1 VHAAIVFYGVNGTPE
16 AMYTQACNSRWPRIS
31 ALGYFCNHSRS
42 KEISKMR
49 SELFASFPWP
59 ARRARPSGA
68 RSRRL
73 AAGLETLESR
83 NLLTAG
89 SVVLSPGLITVT
101 PSSAGSNIAIVSYAN
116 VNGQKMLDVN
126 LNGNDNYFNPTQVGA
141 VYYMGSGTS
150 GAQTFENGTSV
161 HTVAWGGSGSNLFE
175 GGTGSDEFIGGTGS
189 NTFYAGSG
197 FEVLVGGSGANTYNE
212 NAAGLGVISESGT
225 SNTVNVPSGPAPDYQ
240 VYDF

>member
-1 VHAAIVFYGVNGTPE
+1 
-16 AMYTQACNSRWPRIS
+16 
-31 ALGYFCNHSRS
+31 
-42 KEISKMR
+42 MR

-59 ARRARPSGA
+59 ARRARPSADA
-68 RSRRL
+68 RSRWL

-83 NLLTAG
+83 SLLTAG

-126 LNGNDNYFNPTQVGA
+126 LNGNNNYFNPAQVGA

-150 GAQTFENGTSV
+150 GAQTFENNTNV
-161 HTVAWGGSGSNLFE
+161 DTVAWGGSGSNVFE
-175 GGTGSDEFIGGTGS
+175 GGTRTDEFFGGSGS

-197 FEVLVGGSGANTYNE
+197 LDLLEGGSGANTFDE
-212 NAAGLGVISESGT
+212 NAAGFGIISESGT
-225 SNTVNVPSGPAPDYQ
+225 SNTINVPSGSSPDYQ